1 MMRMMGG
8 KTKTALFVTMTLV
21 STTASGCGVAAK
33 VQARNDMMQAKSVY
47 TQCLS
52 ENSSDPSKCAGLKE
66 AYDAD
71 LQAYRAASNGLRS
84 GSVLE
89 VQSSE

>member
-1 MMRMMGG
+1 MMFAMREIR
-8 KTKTALFVTMTLV
+8 TTLFVTMTLASV
-21 STTASGCGVAAK
+21 TAYGCGVAAK
-33 VQARNDMMQAKSVY
+33 VHARDDMMHAKSAY
-47 TQCLS
+47 TQCLT

-71 LQAYRAASNGLRS
+71 LQAYRATSSGLRS